1 MAVSVRLI
9 SWLLFLLLAS
19 TCHAATYLGCFK
31 TASWGTL
38 PKTRIGAWSIEAC
51 DDICNGLKM
60 PFMALANKGDC
71 YCSAMVPTTAAQI
84 SDSQCQSRTTGAA
97 AVYYR
102 HQGGHAACYIL
113 CACCACKAY
122 PQVACNCMHAGCRMQ
137 ILLLLL
143 LPGLNRQGGTKPLPC
158 HRVYMLK
165 HSFTAPCI
173 RNNPPSTAT
182 IAPLKAPP
190 GACAATDPD
199 RGCRLSPIPMSATE
213 WDVPAWSVDRLRWGS
228 KDMVELG
235 MFGVEGARIN
245 SKDAFTYGVYSLRAK
260 VNPTSG
266 AVSAFYVSAAGQ
278 RRAASCSSS
287 GWMVAVL
294 VAAGAEALGMAFPA
308 QSLGS
313 EAHSPSLCA
322 FSQRGV
328 AVAAVLWL

>member
-1 MAVSVRLI
+1 MLHTLRVLCLQGI
-9 SWLLFLLLAS
+9 STGCLQL
-19 TCHAATYLGCFK
+19 HA
-31 TASWGTL
+31 
-38 PKTRIGAWSIEAC
+38 
-51 DDICNGLKM
+51 
-60 PFMALANKGDC
+60 
-71 YCSAMVPTTAAQI
+71 
-84 SDSQCQSRTTGAA
+84 
-97 AVYYR
+97 
-102 HQGGHAACYIL
+102 
-113 CACCACKAY
+113 
-122 PQVACNCMHAGCRMQ
+122 CRMQ

-235 MFGVEGARIN
+235 MFGVEGSRIN

-313 EAHSPSLCA
+313 ETHSPSLCA
-322 FSQRGV
+322 YSQRGV
-328 AVAAVLWL
+328 AVAVLHDCGCSLRSNGSSGAGLHDCGCSLRSDGSSGAGLHGCGITGGCRAPKEQQPEAAAAAAAMAAACPQCTSHYVQPPAPCTLTQSPTRLI